1 MAENTS
7 LGKFGLIFIGQA
19 FSLLGSRLVQFTLV
33 WWLTAISGKA
43 SVLAFASIMAMVPQ
57 IILGPIAGV
66 YVDRWNRKTVMMVA
80 DVLIACGILVL
91 AGLFYFDL
99 IEIWHVYLIMFLRSV
114 GDAFHFPAMQASTT
128 LLVPKKYLT
137 RVSGLTQSLQGIT
150 SIVAPVLGAIF
161 LEIVDIQIIL
171 GIDVVTAVLAILP
184 LLLTHIPQPL
194 RVKQDHEE
202 NPMTDFREILD
213 FVLEWRGGLI
223 IILGSMLG
231 NLLLTPAFALLPLL
245 ITDYFSVGVAEL
257 ALVQSGWGLGM
268 VLGGALLGVWG
279 GFKKKIVTAMS
290 ATLVQ
295 GLCLSVI
302 SMIPSNAFQLAIVV
316 FFISGLLN
324 PIVNGSLISIV
335 QTVVPP
341 ELQGRYFTVI
351 MSGTGAMTPIGL
363 ALAGP
368 ISDMLGIKI
377 WFTLGG
383 VCFFILGLSAFFI
396 KPIMEI
402 ENAS

>member
-7 LGKFGLIFIGQA
+7 LGKFGLIFVGQA

-91 AGLFYFDL
+91 AGLFYFGL

-194 RVKQDHEE
+194 RVKQEHEE

>member
-1 MAENTS
+1 
-7 LGKFGLIFIGQA
+7 
-19 FSLLGSRLVQFTLV
+19 
-33 WWLTAISGKA
+33 
-43 SVLAFASIMAMVPQ
+43 
-57 IILGPIAGV
+57 
-66 YVDRWNRKTVMMVA
+66 
-80 DVLIACGILVL
+80 
-91 AGLFYFDL
+91 
-99 IEIWHVYLIMFLRSV
+99 
-114 GDAFHFPAMQASTT
+114 
-128 LLVPKKYLT
+128 
-137 RVSGLTQSLQGIT
+137 
-150 SIVAPVLGAIF
+150 
-161 LEIVDIQIIL
+161 
-171 GIDVVTAVLAILP
+171 
-184 LLLTHIPQPL
+184 
-194 RVKQDHEE
+194 
-202 NPMTDFREILD
+202 MTDFREILD
-213 FVLEWRGGLI
+213 FELEWRGGLI

-302 SMIPSNAFQLAIVV
+302 SMIPSNAFQL
-316 FFISGLLN
+316 
-324 PIVNGSLISIV
+324 V
-335 QTVVPP
+335 QTVVTP
-341 ELQGRYFTVI
+341 ELQGRYLTVI

>member
-137 RVSGLTQSLQGIT
+137 RVSGLTQSLQGLS

-194 RVKQDHEE
+194 RVKQEHEE

>member
-194 RVKQDHEE
+194 RVKQEHEE